1 MKMSKVIAK
10 ITSKLKKETV
20 GIISMDKKITQTPL
34 QKYLK
39 HSLLSLLVLGL
50 VASAYGLSKA
60 ATGGRSQNIE
70 MSSITISPVIQ
81 GVFIDALN
89 LRGQVVPK
97 TTIYLDTSAGGQV
110 EQRLV
115 EQGEYVEKGQP
126 LVRLSNTNLQLDVM
140 GREAQ
145 VTEQLNFLRNTQM
158 NMETNRLNLR
168 RDLLEI
174 DRQIS
179 HLERRLTQ
187 SKSLVGKGV
196 LAKDRLAELSS
207 DLTYYQARKALTIER
222 QEQETSIRKVQVAQ
236 LEDSA
241 KMLQNNLQFARGNLD
256 NLLIK
261 ASVSGYLS
269 ELNVEIGESKSRGAR
284 LGQIDIPNEYKL
296 VIRLDEFYLNQVQ
309 RSMKVA
315 VELEGGIVNAVVS
328 KIDSRV
334 SQSQFQ
340 IEVDLPKNIQGIKRG
355 QSIDTKLMLGGD
367 NNNALLLNRGAFFS
381 SSGGHWA
388 YVLMADSDKAIRR
401 NISLG
406 KKNQNYFEVLSGLA
420 LGEQVVTSS
429 YGHFDQA
436 QQLNLQ

>member
-1 MKMSKVIAK
+1 MDRK
-10 ITSKLKKETV
+10 ITR
-20 GIISMDKKITQTPL
+20 TPL

-39 HSLLSLLVLGL
+39 PSLLSLLLLAFVL
-50 VASAYGLSKA
+50 SAYALSQ
-60 ATGGRSQNIE
+60 ATASGRSQNVE
-70 MSSITISPVIQ
+70 MSNITVSPVIQ
-81 GVFIDALN
+81 GVFIDALS

-97 TTIYLDTSAGGQV
+97 TTVYLDTIAGGQV

-115 EQGEYVEKGQP
+115 EQGEYVDKGQP
-126 LVRLSNTNLQLDVM
+126 LVRLSNTSLQLDVM

-174 DRQIS
+174 NLQID
-179 HLERRLTQ
+179 HLERRLVQ
-187 SKSLVGKGV
+187 SKSLVDKGV
-196 LAKDRLAELSS
+196 LAKDRLAEITS
-207 DLTYYQARKALTIER
+207 DLVYYKARKALTIER

-241 KMLQNNLQFARGNLD
+241 KMLQNNLQFARKNLD
-256 NLLIK
+256 NLFIK
-261 ASVSGYLS
+261 APVSGYLS
-269 ELNVEIGESKSRGAR
+269 ELNVEIGESKSRGSR

-309 RSMKVA
+309 QGMTVT
-315 VELEGGIVNAVVS
+315 VELESGTVNAAVS

-340 IEVDLPKNIQGIKRG
+340 IEVDLPKDTHGIKRG
-355 QSIDTKLMLGGD
+355 QSIDTELMLGGV
-367 NNNALLLNRGAFFS
+367 NNNALLLKRGAFFS
-381 SSGGHWA
+381 SSGGHWV
-388 YVLMADSDKAIRR
+388 YVLAAGGDKATRR
-401 NISLG
+401 SINLG
-406 KKNQNYFEVLSGLA
+406 KKNQDYFEVLSGLT
-420 LGEQVVTSS
+420 LGEQVITSG

-436 QQLNLQ
+436 QQLKLQ